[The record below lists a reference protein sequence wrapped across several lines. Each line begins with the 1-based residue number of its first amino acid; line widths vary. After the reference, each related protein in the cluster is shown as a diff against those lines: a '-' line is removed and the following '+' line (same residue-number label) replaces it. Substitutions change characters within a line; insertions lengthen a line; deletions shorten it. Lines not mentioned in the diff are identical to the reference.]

1 MLKDMKPIRGIQV
14 GDLVRYNAP
23 SDEYTPPIW
32 AGQIGIV
39 FDLPKTH
46 ITDISSYPSI
56 FWSNGEIGT
65 AHRQFLEIISE
76 TKGERND

>member
-1 MLKDMKPIRGIQV
+1 MKV
-14 GDLVRYNAP
+14 GDLVRYNGP

-39 FDLPKTH
+39 FELPKKWSPNH

-56 FWSNGEIGT
+56 FWSNGKIDT
-65 AHRQFLEIISE
+65 AHRQFLEVISE
-76 TKGERND
+76 SR